1 MRKLYR
7 SDKDKWMAGVL
18 GGLGEYL
25 SIDPTLLRIA
35 FIILTFATGFAPGVI
50 GYILAVFIIP
60 KKPLGYQAP
69 PPASSTTET
78 GATPSQASPL
88 GTSQDS
94 TASDRPG
101 NAPLVIGIVLIGLGV
116 LFLLNNFLYIR
127 WHLFW
132 PLILIALG
140 LILLGKAVMGS
151 KN

>member
-7 SDKDKWMAGVL
+7 SDKEKWIAGVL

-35 FIILTFATGFAPGVI
+35 FIILTFATGGFPGIV

-69 PPASSTTET
+69 AAATTE
-78 GATPSQASPL
+78 AASASNPPPRD
-88 GTSQDS
+88 SAQS
-94 TASDRPG
+94 TASDKPG

-127 WHLFW
+127 WHLLW